1 MSAAPSGHPDDQAF
15 AERRSRT
22 RIARVSSI
30 VEYDVTANPL
40 QTGLLHTAGH
50 VTRAHLPARYI
61 EKGTSSTPAV
71 YLRRHF
77 GRLSSG
83 GHQ

>member
-1 MSAAPSGHPDDQAF
+1 MSAAPSGHLDDQAF

-30 VEYDVTANPL
+30 VEYDVTADLL
-40 QTGLLHTAGH
+40 QTGRLRTVSH

-71 YLRRHF
+71 YLRRPF
-77 GRLSSG
+77 GRRSSG